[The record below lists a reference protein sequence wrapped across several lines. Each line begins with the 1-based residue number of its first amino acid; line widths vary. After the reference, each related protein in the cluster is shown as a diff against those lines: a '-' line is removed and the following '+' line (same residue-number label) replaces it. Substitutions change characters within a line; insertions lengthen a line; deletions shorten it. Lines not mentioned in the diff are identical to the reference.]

1 MGRET
6 GGYLMALYSFSK
18 AECEEQLVSGLP
30 PASFRSSSQ
39 LSASHGP
46 AFAKLN
52 RREGAGGWTPLVSDR
67 GQWLQVDLG
76 RRTEI
81 RRVATQGSYGSP
93 HWVTEFSLLSSDGGT
108 NWKEH
113 RRQEGGPGFPGNSNA
128 DSVSQQVLSPP
139 LRARLVRLVPLAWHR
154 QIGLRLGLFGCAF
167 RSDVATVDGT
177 GRLVYSPA
185 GVRPGPCP
193 PTVSLHFKTLQ
204 AHGVLLS
211 WTGPHGTPL
220 TLGLVRGHLL
230 LLLLLRAGEASRT
243 VRLGSLLDDGHWH
256 RVVLEHCQ
264 GGGNLTVDG
273 HSQAFALPRL
283 TLGGPAGSSP
293 PPPAPPGNFRG
304 CLENVYHNG
313 VSVLDLAR
321 RGDPQVPGPVGGR
334 GRWRRPDGSR
344 LGRDGSPG
352 VPPAGGAWADGQ
364 WHAVALRARGRT
376 LGLHV
381 DQEALGAQ
389 HRAPPEQ
396 LRAGRLYR
404 FGGCSLGSECKIP
417 FRGFQ
422 GCVRD
427 VGLGDGP
434 VDLLGGQQV
443 APGNRSGVRLD
454 LCGMTDRCF
463 PNLCEHRGICTQ
475 TWTDFQCDCSG
486 TGYGG
491 AVCHHALFEPS
502 CEAYKHEGRGSGF
515 YHIDADGSGPLD
527 PLLVFCDMSDS
538 AWTLVHPKGPERPR
552 PGSALTSITYEAS
565 AEQLR
570 AVVEQAD
577 HCEQAVFFR
586 SALRPGTRSG
596 APSPEAPGPVRA
608 GVHHS
613 APTGLVRRRERE
625 AGLVSGRDDLPV
637 LSIVLADSQPDAGDR
652 ADFSVGP
659 LRCRGDRSFWNSA
672 SFSTEPSHLHFPTM
686 AGELSLDV
694 SFFFKSR
701 AGSGVFLEN
710 LGMRDFI
717 RLELQ
722 SPSSVSLVLDAGTG
736 PTQVTVW
743 TPAPLDDG
751 RWHRVRAERT
761 VLDARLQ
768 VDALPPAVRP
778 APAPGPARLQL
789 SSKLFVGGSA
799 SRQRGLGGCV
809 RWLRVNGR
817 PLDVE
822 RRAAVTPGVEP
833 GCAKHCATYAALCAN
848 GGRCTEARRGVAC
861 DCGPSPFAGPFCRHE
876 ISAVFGAGGS
886 LTYDLG
892 EPAGGGNGSAA
903 PRDRAALG
911 FRTLRTPASLLHLRS
926 DRSGYLAVRLSSDGS
941 LQIGYRPDAHR
952 APDVFTAASPPLA
965 DGRLH
970 RLALSR
976 EGAVDDRKREEFA
989 LSSGTG
995 FSAFRQL
1002 ILGSLGGKSG
1012 TPGKRPVQRPAR
1024 RRGSVRAVLVV
1035 IAFGVTLGYLFSA
1048 SRACAGESAGP
1059 GSESLVRYVTSGRSS
1074 PSSGP
1079 RFPHRHSEGGD
1090 REPDDPVS
1098 PPGARHS
1105 AWPIVSAPQ
1114 IIITMVISASV
1125 ERLLR
1130 AKHCSKRRGGET
1142 DATVRIVV
1150 TGG

>member
-1 MGRET
+1 MTDGPSLRPSTSPPVDLQRSSEPA
-6 GGYLMALYSFSK
+6 ALPPAE

-230 LLLLLRAGEASRT
+230 LLLLLRAGNRACPASRT

-273 HSQAFALPRL
+273 HSQAFALPRAGPPDGRGDQL

-321 RGDPQVPGPVGGR
+321 RGDPQVRVTGNVSFSCPGPGPWAAPVTLASPEASLVVAAAPGPPGPLAVRFRFRTWERTGRLLTTSLGG
-334 GRWRRPDGSR
+334 GAALLALDGSR

-570 AVVEQAD
+570 AVRLPGAER
-577 HCEQAVFFR
+577 R
-586 SALRPGTRSG
+586 SERRGRAGVARVDPRGARGLNPHGTEEATGARRSG
-596 APSPEAPGPVRA
+596 APGPGSGAPGPGPRGRVP
-608 GVHHS
+608 S
-613 APTGLVRRRERE
+613 AP
-625 AGLVSGRDDLPV
+625 P
-637 LSIVLADSQPDAGDR
+637 
-652 ADFSVGP
+652 GP
-659 LRCRGDRSFWNSA
+659 LPLPLGPGSFWNSA

-976 EGAVDDRKREEFA
+976 EGAVLTVQVKLARRC
-989 LSSGTG
+989 TG
-995 FSAFRQL
+995 RLPGAPSRAAGPCGAGRAAERSVRCPRGSARY
-1002 ILGSLGGKSG
+1002 
-1012 TPGKRPVQRPAR
+1012 RAR
-1024 RRGSVRAVLVV
+1024 RRC
-1035 IAFGVTLGYLFSA
+1035 SA
-1048 SRACAGESAGP
+1048 HGE
-1059 GSESLVRYVTSGRSS
+1059 RSGNRM
-1074 PSSGP
+1074 
-1079 RFPHRHSEGGD
+1079 E
-1090 REPDDPVS
+1090 
-1098 PPGARHS
+1098 
-1105 AWPIVSAPQ
+1105 
-1114 IIITMVISASV
+1114 
-1125 ERLLR
+1125 
-1130 AKHCSKRRGGET
+1130 
-1142 DATVRIVV
+1142 
-1150 TGG
+1150 